1 MARTKTPSV
10 AARSFVPSAEHQISL
25 GEAHQLA
32 STLTVYGK
40 LIADV
45 TITPSDAGTVHPQAK
60 DESLQLALVFGI
72 SDNGQCI
79 TLPQPQKVYLPA
91 PDGPA
96 DGCGWDPDQY
106 LVWKNLPRDWNT
118 IHVQTKA
125 TPLAMALKP
134 MMSPALAPQPY
145 LEDVLN
151 DQWLKTSTH
160 IDINHG
166 DTLGALWGQY
176 GAGDYNSRAVQ
187 RLIQAIQT
195 AYCVSLP
202 ASSLPASLTFSQ
214 LQILVGHA

>member
-1 MARTKTPSV
+1 MVRTEKPSV
-10 AARSFVPSAEHQISL
+10 AAKSFVPSAEHQISL

-45 TITPSDAGTVHPQAK
+45 TVTLSDAGTVHPQGK
-60 DESLQLALVFGI
+60 NENLQLALVFGI
-72 SDNGQCI
+72 LDNGQCI

-91 PDGPA
+91 PDSPA
-96 DGCGWDPDQY
+96 DGCGWDPSQY
-106 LVWKNLPRDWNT
+106 VVWKNLPRDWNT
-118 IHVQTKA
+118 LHVQTKVK
-125 TPLAMALKP
+125 PLAIALKP
-134 MMSPALAPQPY
+134 MMSVALTPQPF

-160 IDINHG
+160 VNINPG
-166 DTLGALWGQY
+166 DTLGGLWGQY
-176 GAGDYNSRAVQ
+176 GAGDYNSGVVQ

-195 AYCVSLP
+195 AYGVSLP
-202 ASSLPASLTFSQ
+202 ASSLPVGLTFSQ